1 MDPIRNAFSKA
12 VMECADLPWI
22 GKERVH
28 DALHIEE
35 HTFDSSYIEFLDE
48 QIRLNARG
56 DEWSSRL
63 RDRRRHLAPFVDQC
77 LIRGK
82 IPIPDGDLSIE
93 VESASARVIHW
104 EEYSYSEQTD
114 Q

>member
-1 MDPIRNAFSKA
+1 
-12 VMECADLPWI
+12 MECADLPQI

-28 DALHIEE
+28 TALHVEE
-35 HTFDSSYIEFLDE
+35 HSFDSSYIEFLDE

-63 RDRRRHLAPFVDQC
+63 RDRRQHLAPFANQR

-93 VESASARVIHW
+93 VEPESARVIHW
-104 EEYSYSEQTD
+104 EEDSYAEQSD

>member
-1 MDPIRNAFSKA
+1 MDPIHNAFSKA
-12 VMECADLPWI
+12 VVECADLPRI

-28 DALHIEE
+28 DALHVEE

-56 DEWSSRL
+56 DEWSDRL
-63 RDRRRHLAPFVDQC
+63 RDRRQHLAPYSDQR

-82 IPIPDGDLSIE
+82 ISIPEGELSIE
-93 VESASARVIHW
+93 IEPESSRVIHW
-104 EEYSYSEQTD
+104 EEYSYVEQTD
-114 Q
+114 L

>member
-1 MDPIRNAFSKA
+1 MDPLRNAFSKA
-12 VMECADLPWI
+12 VMECADLPQI

-28 DALHIEE
+28 HALHIEE
-35 HTFDSSYIEFLDE
+35 HTFDASYIDFLNE

-56 DEWSSRL
+56 EEWSARL
-63 RDRRRHLAPFVDQC
+63 RHRRKRMAPFTDQR

-93 VESASARVIHW
+93 VEPESSRVIHW
-104 EEYSYSEQTD
+104 EEYSYAEQSD
-114 Q
+114 L

>member
-12 VMECADLPWI
+12 VMECADLPRI

-28 DALHIEE
+28 DTSHIEE

-56 DEWSSRL
+56 DDWNSRL
-63 RDRRRHLAPFVDQC
+63 RDRSQHLAPFADQR

-82 IPIPDGDLSIE
+82 IPIPGGDLSIE
-93 VESASARVIHW
+93 VEPESARVIHW
-104 EEYSYSEQTD
+104 EEYSYAEQSD